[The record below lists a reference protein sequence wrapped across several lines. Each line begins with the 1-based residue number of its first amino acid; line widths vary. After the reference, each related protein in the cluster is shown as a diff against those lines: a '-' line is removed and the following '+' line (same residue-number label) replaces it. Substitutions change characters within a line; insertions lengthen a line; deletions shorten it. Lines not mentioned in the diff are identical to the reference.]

1 MDTKADIL
9 CRRIELYRRYLR
21 GSVDAA
27 LIFDYFREIVAAE
40 GELAELLQSDTDP
53 KPPRSIV

>member
-27 LIFDYFREIVAAE
+27 LIFDYFREIVAAK
-40 GELAELLQSDTDP
+40 GEPTERLQSDTGP
-53 KPPRSIV
+53 KHPRSIV

>member
-27 LIFDYFREIVAAE
+27 LIFDYFREIVERRADRASAVRHRPE
-40 GELAELLQSDTDP
+40 APALDSV
-53 KPPRSIV
+53 I